1 MTAHLQEAAIVEA
14 VLADEDGLHRRLHV
28 VVDAASAGPLEQREG
43 AVMGIEHHLLRLARI
58 GPHEQHSAVAKPD
71 MGSLHD
77 HRHAAQQDDFVA
89 PVELVGFPGSKA
101 QRDIGRRRRFPMLL
115 GPSPGVAAQR
125 IVAAV
130 IAAPAELLEDPDQ
143 RQLLASRL
151 GRVAFQQFVEL
162 SRPSPQLR
170 PRLDGPLV
178 LERRL
183 TRPQYLA
190 NRVPGHPEVPGDLPD
205 RLALDEVL
213 APNPRN
219 RLHDQHSLTTRF
231 ESKREA
237 CNGHTSGGQFW
248 TPIPRLRG
256 SILHAE

>member
-1 MTAHLQEAAIVEA
+1 
-14 VLADEDGLHRRLHV
+14 
-28 VVDAASAGPLEQREG
+28 
-43 AVMGIEHHLLRLARI
+43 
-58 GPHEQHSAVAKPD
+58 
-71 MGSLHD
+71 
-77 HRHAAQQDDFVA
+77 
-89 PVELVGFPGSKA
+89 
-101 QRDIGRRRRFPMLL
+101 MLL

-125 IVAAV
+125 IVATV

-151 GRVAFQQFVEL
+151 GCIAFQQFVEF
-162 SRPSPQLR
+162 SRPSSQLR
-170 PRLDGPLV
+170 SRLDRPLV

-183 TRPQYLA
+183 SRPQYPP
-190 NRVPGHPEVPGDLPD
+190 NRIPGHPEVPRDLLD
-205 RLALDEVL
+205 RLAFDEVL
-213 APNPRN
+213 PPNPCN

-237 CNGHTSGGQFW
+237 CNGYTSGGQFW